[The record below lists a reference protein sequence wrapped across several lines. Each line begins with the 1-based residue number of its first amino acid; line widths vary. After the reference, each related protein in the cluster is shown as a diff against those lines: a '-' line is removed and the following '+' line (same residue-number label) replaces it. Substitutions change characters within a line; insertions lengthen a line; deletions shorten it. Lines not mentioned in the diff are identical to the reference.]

1 MAEETNNSKSATIS
15 QSSMPVP
22 LVYQLIIKNSH
33 ENDQAATHNSDGS
46 SNGGSDEQKKDDSYY
61 LVDPHTGVQLTR
73 GMNGVPAKLT
83 FKVPKDDVLDFKEG
97 NVLQF
102 SVNGTTVFQGFV
114 FVKDRD
120 KDGSIK
126 VTAYD
131 QLRYLKNKDCYVYHD
146 LTATQLL
153 TNICADYGLK
163 TGELDNTQYVIANR
177 IEDNK
182 TLIDMINY
190 ALDQTL
196 IYTEKHAL
204 YHLYDDAGKIM
215 LKHMDAMELDVYIDA
230 ESMQDYSYQTSI
242 DKDTYD
248 VVKVVRE
255 APGEQGKALVNTGL
269 VTDADHMKEWGR
281 LQYLMKPDSK
291 TVNAMDRAKRIMTLK
306 NRKTREIR
314 LKKVIGDVRVR
325 GGSLVYIAM
334 DFGDVKLN
342 NYMMVKDVT
351 HNFDEGFHSMDLD
364 LMYVDKPAKYE
375 VTMDNDAA
383 VLQKI
388 QEAEAAQKAS
398 QRSSAA
404 AGASTSSGADSS
416 LVQAG
421 FEAAN
426 GRVSPYGSV
435 GCVDTVCF
443 AGSYYN
449 PDLAEE
455 YNKGVADT
463 GTLCSDLEAK
473 GYTVEQYN
481 GTANAG
487 DILLYS
493 GREHAVIADGNGGC
507 FGNSSS
513 AGYAKSYG
521 DVNYAYDNGS
531 APTEIIRMGG

>member
-1 MAEETNNSKSATIS
+1 MANETSSSKSATIS

-22 LVYQLIIKNSH
+22 LEYQLVIKNTH
-33 ENDQAATHNSDGS
+33 ENDQAAAQNKDGS
-46 SNGGSDEQKKDDSYY
+46 SNGGSDEKKKNDSYY
-61 LVDPHTGVQLTR
+61 LADPYTGVQLTR

-97 NVLQF
+97 NVLKF

-114 FVKDRD
+114 FTKERDRNNA
-120 KDGSIK
+120 IK

-163 TGELDNTQYVIANR
+163 TGELDNTQHVIANR

-215 LKHMDAMELDVYIDA
+215 LKHMDAMELDVYIDM
-230 ESMQDYSYQTSI
+230 ETMQDYSYQTSI

-255 APGEQGKALVNTGL
+255 APGEKGKALVNTGL
-269 VTDADHMKEWGR
+269 VTDDDHMKEWGR

-291 TVNAMDRAKRIMTLK
+291 TVNAMERAKRIMTLK

-325 GGSLVYIAM
+325 GGSLVFISM
-334 DFGDVKLN
+334 NLGDMKLS

-364 LMYVDKPAKYE
+364 LMWVDKPAKYE
-375 VTMDNDAA
+375 VKMDNDAA
-383 VLQKI
+383 VLKKI
-388 QEAEAAQKAS
+388 QEAEAAKKTAR
-398 QRSSAA
+398 RSSAA
-404 AGASTSSGADSS
+404 AGAGSSSSIDSNQ
-416 LVQAG
+416 VQIG
-421 FEAAN
+421 FSKAN
-426 GRVSPYGSV
+426 GRVSPYGGE

-443 AGSYYN
+443 AGSYYS
-449 PDLAEE
+449 PDLRAE
-455 YNKGVADT
+455 YNKGVCNT
-463 GTLCSDLEAK
+463 GPLCSDLEAK
-473 GYTVEQYN
+473 GYTIEQYD
-481 GTANAG
+481 GTANPG
-487 DILLYS
+487 DILLY
-493 GREHAVIADGNGGC
+493 GDRDHAVIADGNGGC
-507 FGNSSS
+507 FGNSSKL
-513 AGYAKSYG
+513 GYAKSYG
-521 DVNYAYDNGS
+521 DVNYAYKNGV
-531 APTEIIRMGG
+531 APTEIIRMEK

>member
-1 MAEETNNSKSATIS
+1 MADETKSKSASVS
-15 QSSMPVP
+15 QENMPVT
-22 LVYQLIIKNSH
+22 LTYQLIIKNTH
-33 ENDQAATHNSDGS
+33 ENDQAATQNTDGA
-46 SNGGSDEQKKDDSYY
+46 SNGGSDEKKDDSYY
-61 LVDPHTGVQLTR
+61 QVDPYDDVQLTR
-73 GMNGVPAKLT
+73 GLNGVPAKLT
-83 FKVPKDDVLDFKEG
+83 FKVPKDDTLDFKEG

-114 FVKDRD
+114 FIKDRD
-120 KDGSIK
+120 KDGGIK

-215 LKHMDAMELDVYIDA
+215 LKHMDSMELDVYIDA

-291 TVNAMDRAKRIMTLK
+291 TVNAMERAKHIMTLK
-306 NRKTREIR
+306 NRKTREIK

-325 GGSLVYIAM
+325 GGSLVFISM
-334 DFGDVKLN
+334 DFGDVKIS
-342 NYMMVKDVT
+342 NYMMVENVMHT
-351 HNFDEGFHSMDLD
+351 FSEGLHTMDLD
-364 LMYVDKPAKYE
+364 LLYVDKPAKYE
-375 VTMDNDAA
+375 VTLDNDAA

-388 QEAEAAQKAS
+388 QEAEAAKKM
-398 QRSSAA
+398 SSRGGAA
-404 AGASTSSGADSS
+404 AGSGTSSGADANQ
-416 LVQAG
+416 VQAG
-421 FEAAN
+421 FNAAD

-473 GYTVEQYN
+473 GYTVEPYD

-487 DILLYS
+487 DILLY
-493 GREHAVIADGNGGC
+493 GDRDHAVIADGNGGC

-513 AGYAKSYG
+513 AGYAKAYG
-521 DVNYAYDNGS
+521 DVNYAFDNGS
-531 APTEIIRMGG
+531 APTEIIHVGG